1 MVNGAMARVVE
12 AAFRDYAARHR
23 GMDWSP
29 GWYDRGGSL
38 TERTPMAKQT
48 APKPADPRG
57 GKPSKGTPAD
67 GRLSKKKG
75 GKK

>member
-1 MVNGAMARVVE
+1 
-12 AAFRDYAARHR
+12 
-23 GMDWSP
+23 MDWSP